1 MVDRRLSLLLL
12 IFVAATVGCA
22 PKAYRTHREAKGR
35 GERIG
40 SVGLAPCDTK
50 IHSLSAGGV
59 QELRDDWCDV
69 ARENIANAV
78 KIELSNR
85 SIEVTELSAAAVET
99 EEFKEIAALYRA
111 VSLSILQHA
120 YGDHPFPSKQ
130 TEFDYTVG
138 PIEDLLA
145 ATGADALIFAYG
157 YDQISTGG
165 RKALMFLGVLAGAVT
180 GVVVTPVAG
189 TSIVSIAMV
198 DASGD
203 ILWHSVQGGTGGYD
217 LRDATSTETLIR
229 TMFEDFPR

>member
-1 MVDRRLSLLLL
+1 MVDRKVSVLF
-12 IFVAATVGCA
+12 FVLVAVSVGCA
-22 PKAYRTHREAKGR
+22 PKAYRTHREAEGR

-40 SVGLAPCDTK
+40 SVGLAPCDAR

-59 QELRDDWCDV
+59 QELRDDWCDA
-69 ARENIANAV
+69 ARSNIGTAV
-78 KIELSNR
+78 KSELSNR
-85 SIEVTELSAAAVET
+85 SIAVTDLSEATVAT
-99 EEFKEIAALYRA
+99 DEFREIAALYRA

-145 ATGADALIFAYG
+145 ASGADALIFAYG

-203 ILWHSVQGGTGGYD
+203 ILWHSVQAGTGGYD
-217 LRDATSTETLIR
+217 LRDASSTETLIR